1 MNIFVFVP
9 AVSNSELE
17 LEDGLGNLQLESGD
31 ALVLES
37 STTVNES
44 AVQVQDE
51 NPTLATPYY
60 WLQPYYAFQADPG
73 TLFEDIWTSVLGQ
86 QNQETLMPVYDPRYI
101 FGDISNMPYFS
112 LQLFDNIHFG
122 PDGTDALQGPDDF
135 DVLEGSA
142 TFEVR
147 TPE

>member
-1 MNIFVFVP
+1 MFIFTP
-9 AVSNSELE
+9 AVANAELE

-37 STTVNES
+37 SSPAAEL

-51 NPTLATPYY
+51 NPVLAIPYY
-60 WLQPYYAFQADPG
+60 WLQPYFSFQADPG
-73 TLFEDIWTSVLGQ
+73 TLFETIWLPATGQ
-86 QNQETLMPVYDPRYI
+86 QGQEVLMPIYDERFI
-101 FGDISNMPYFS
+101 GGDIPNQPYFE
-112 LQLFDNIHFG
+112 LQLFPNIHFG
-122 PDGTDALQGPDDF
+122 PDGTDDFQGPDDF
-135 DVLEGSA
+135 DILEGPA